1 MSQSK
6 SIYTLLA
13 TLVVVFLMPCNISAK
28 ALTLKTTIISQPDIS
43 NASLAHSER
52 PSPNSQF
59 ILDVRSEAF
68 QSLLGDLINIG
79 VPFIVDFNYM
89 NNPYLALVSLEV
101 SGGNSDPIDGAAT
114 NGVIKSA
121 EDDGSPI

>member
-1 MSQSK
+1 M
-6 SIYTLLA
+6 
-13 TLVVVFLMPCNISAK
+13 SAK
-28 ALTLKTTIISQPDIS
+28 TLALKTTIISQPDIS
-43 NASLAHSER
+43 NASLAHFEI

-68 QSLLGDLINIG
+68 QSLLGDLITIG

-101 SGGNSDPIDGAAT
+101 SGSNSDPIDGAAT
-114 NGVIKSA
+114 NEVVRSA
-121 EDDGSPI
+121 KDDTSTI